1 MDEGR
6 AAHHRGNAHRGQRR
20 RVVAAGPPRN
30 DAARCVVDALDF
42 RRSDGGGRRRARS
55 IRGGAHARHTRGCLP
70 LRRGNHEG
78 RPRRTG
84 GGARAVRDG
93 EPLILW
99 DWTFSHIPDILRRV
113 LEHMELTGIAV
124 GLGFVLAFGLSLL
137 IRRIP
142 GLYAPVTWVAGVLY
156 AIPSLALFAL
166 LIPFTG
172 LSIVTAEIGL
182 VSYTLLILVRNIVG
196 GLRSVPPDVRE
207 AAIGMGYSQGQLLWR
222 IELPLALA
230 VIIAGV
236 RVAVVTTVGLVTVTA
251 LIGQGGL
258 GALIIQG
265 IQQFFATPLV
275 IGAVGSIAL
284 AILLDGALVFIQ
296 RQVTPWTRRAA

>member
-1 MDEGR
+1 
-6 AAHHRGNAHRGQRR
+6 
-20 RVVAAGPPRN
+20 
-30 DAARCVVDALDF
+30 
-42 RRSDGGGRRRARS
+42 
-55 IRGGAHARHTRGCLP
+55 
-70 LRRGNHEG
+70 
-78 RPRRTG
+78 
-84 GGARAVRDG
+84 VREG

-99 DWTFSHIPDILRRV
+99 DWTFSHIPDIWHRV
-113 LEHMELTGIAV
+113 LEHLELTAIAV
-124 GLGFVLAFGLSLL
+124 GIGFVLAFLLSLV
-137 IRRIP
+137 IRQIP
-142 GLYAPVTWVAGVLY
+142 ALYSPVTWVAGVLY

-166 LIPFTG
+166 LIPVTG

-207 AAIGMGYSQGQLLWR
+207 AAIGMGYSEWQLLWR

-275 IGAVGSIAL
+275 IGAGLSIAL
-284 AILLDGALVFIQ
+284 AILLDGTLVLIQ